1 MKRKL
6 LMFLVFLVPIFCFA
20 QDIILPN
27 ISMPGGFSIGAI
39 NGAMLGEN
47 LIGPRKI
54 LFSGSQFQKEEV
66 GIKTSGFGVRAT
78 NIDKLQTFYSGRI
91 FSPGIIEPF
100 VFENKTSEELAM
112 LEVKVFPKILEQ
124 PYTLSLDLI
133 IRTSSKP
140 ISAEQS
146 DDAGKYETKILIT
159 LIEI

>member
-6 LMFLVFLVPIFCFA
+6 LMFLVFLVPIFCLA

-27 ISMPGGFSIGAI
+27 ISTPSGFSIGTM
-39 NGAMLGEN
+39 NGVMLGEN

-54 LFSGSQFQKEEV
+54 LFSGSQFQREEM
-66 GIKTSGFGVRAT
+66 GIKISGFGVRAP
-78 NIDKLQTFYSGRI
+78 NIDKLQTFFSGRI

-100 VFENKTSEELAM
+100 VFENRTPEELNM
-112 LEVKVFPKILEQ
+112 LEITVFPKILEQ
-124 PYTLSLDLI
+124 PYSLFMDLI

-146 DDAGKYETKILIT
+146 DDTGKYETKILIT